1 MSFFWCG
8 IYVENLVWT
17 NWPSSIFFKWVP
29 LFWKHG
35 LKSRFSAGKNNKL
48 KKRLHYIF
56 GHIWPLLWHPTPSTG
71 YPGWLESVELTS
83 VHLWDLQKK
92 RIYLNTSL
100 WMLYDTQA
108 RILVNIAIA
117 ENWIF
122 CAFTWFF
129 VEYILIFSALA
140 LKSLKI
146 SKKITPPPNLKIIQ
160 CRGGRY
166 RIFSGATIWD
176 YSHSTPLNCCLCHS
190 DWKIKPKW
198 LANNQIIIPNFQ
210 PGSGVNLIRFRNVC
224 FYTGAK
230 HPQNFRLLKP
240 MVKVPQGPWP

>member
-1 MSFFWCG
+1 
-8 IYVENLVWT
+8 
-17 NWPSSIFFKWVP
+17 
-29 LFWKHG
+29 
-35 LKSRFSAGKNNKL
+35 
-48 KKRLHYIF
+48 
-56 GHIWPLLWHPTPSTG
+56 
-71 YPGWLESVELTS
+71 
-83 VHLWDLQKK
+83 
-92 RIYLNTSL
+92 
-100 WMLYDTQA
+100 MLSDTQA
-108 RILVNIAIA
+108 RILVSIAIA
-117 ENWIF
+117 ENCIF

-146 SKKITPPPNLKIIQ
+146 SKKITPPPNLKITQ

-166 RIFSGATIWD
+166 RLFSGATIWD